1 MKTKSSLKMKNLAN
15 KPENRPEELT
25 AAFYAEL
32 EKHLAELEAGKAEST
47 FKINDLAELLHV
59 HPTHLSNT
67 LKTVTGLSPCDIY
80 ENKLMDIARRLLT
93 ETTKPVAEIARQ
105 LTYDPSNFSK
115 FFKHFQGQTPKQF
128 RETYS
133 AESIKPGPEKN

>member
-1 MKTKSSLKMKNLAN
+1 MNNMET
-15 KPENRPEELT
+15 KPETRPQELT

-32 EKHLAELEAGKAEST
+32 DKHLAELEAGIAEST
-47 FKINDLAELLHV
+47 FEINDLAELLHV
-59 HPTHLSNT
+59 HPRHLSNT

-80 ENKLMDIARRLLT
+80 ENKLMEIARRLLK

-128 RETYS
+128 REEFL
-133 AESIKPGPEKN
+133 AGKR

>member
-1 MKTKSSLKMKNLAN
+1 MKQET
-15 KPENRPEELT
+15 RPEEIT

-32 EKHLAELEAGKAEST
+32 DKHLTELEAGKAEST
-47 FKINDLAELLHV
+47 FKINDLAEILHV

-80 ENKLMDIARRLLT
+80 ENKLMDIARKLLLKT
-93 ETTKPVAEIARQ
+93 NKPVAEIARQ

-128 RETYS
+128 RES
-133 AESIKPGPEKN
+133 FWAENGRV